1 MEHFE
6 EVYDFYSEMVYNI
19 ALNYVQHQQD
29 AEEITQDV
37 FIKVYKKKSLFEER
51 SSLKTWI
58 YRITINTSLD
68 FLRSKKRRPIL
79 TALFSSQDNQPEK
92 NEWRH
97 AGILLEEKEGY
108 DALFNALNQLP
119 EKQKTA
125 IILLKVEGL
134 SQKEASLVLNIS
146 VKGLESLFQRAKN
159 NLRLLLKEGN
169 K

>member
-1 MEHFE
+1 M
-6 EVYDFYSEMVYNI
+6 
-19 ALNYVQHQQD
+19 
-29 AEEITQDV
+29 
-37 FIKVYKKKSLFEER
+37 
-51 SSLKTWI
+51 KTWI